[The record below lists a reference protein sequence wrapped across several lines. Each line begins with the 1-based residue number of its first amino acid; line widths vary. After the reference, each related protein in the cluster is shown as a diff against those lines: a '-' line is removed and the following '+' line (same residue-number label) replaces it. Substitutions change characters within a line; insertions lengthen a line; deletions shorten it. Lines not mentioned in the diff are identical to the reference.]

1 MAIKASLI
9 TRDTD
14 KVSEPTGNIYQSVA
28 VISKRARQIASRQKE
43 ELNAK
48 LAEFASTVDNL
59 EEIFENREQIE
70 ISRFYERMPKST
82 TVATEEFLNGELS
95 FRIAEIDDTE
105 RIDY

>member
-1 MAIKASLI
+1 MITNASLI

-14 KVSEPTGNIYQSVA
+14 KISDPAGNIYESVA
-28 VISKRARQIASRQKE
+28 IIAKRARQIAAKQKE
-43 ELNAK
+43 ELNTK

-70 ISRFYERMPKST
+70 ISKFYERMPKPT

-95 FRIAEIDDTE
+95 FRIAEFEDE
-105 RIDY
+105 SKEY